1 MIYEELTKNM
11 DQDRIWTLITRT
23 HDQRSYCG
31 FFKVAASSIH
41 GLGVFT
47 MRHVQPGDEIGPARL
62 DGKRTPIG
70 RYTNH
75 AAEPNCEMI
84 RRGQDLYVI
93 ARKEILHNRE
103 VTLDYQQVLQVNT
116 EAPEEWK

>member
-1 MIYEELTKNM
+1 MIYEELTKNS
-11 DQDRIWTLITRT
+11 DEGRIWTLITRT

-31 FFKVAASSIH
+31 FFKVAASAIH

-47 MRHVQPGDEIGPARL
+47 MRETAPGDEIGPARL

-75 AAEPNCEMI
+75 ADRPNCEMV
-84 RRGQDLYVI
+84 RRGADLYVVAI
-93 ARKEILHNRE
+93 KDILHNRE
-103 VTLDYQQVLQVNT
+103 VTLDYEQVLRVNT
-116 EAPEEWK
+116 EARAEWK